1 MDLLSELLAQSL
13 HPRLEPVSFML
24 SKCANPSCTASFR
37 YFHQGKLFRM
47 EVETSQPD
55 EAVLTRAGKSV
66 RRAEFFWLCDR
77 CRTRMTLEHS
87 DDGGVQVKP
96 VAGGLLAAS

>member
-24 SKCANPSCTASFR
+24 SKCANPSCKASFR

-47 EVETSQPD
+47 EMETSEPD
-55 EAVLTRAGKSV
+55 EAVLTRKGKAV
-66 RRAEFFWLCDR
+66 RHAEFFWLCDR
-77 CRTRMTLEHS
+77 CAGRMTLEHNQYGS
-87 DDGGVQVKP
+87 VVIKPVDGG
-96 VAGGLLAAS
+96 LRAAS